1 MTNLRRTRRI
11 LVFFLVVFTL
21 AGIGSS
27 YAMDVL
33 VSLPNA
39 QTVAVP
45 CTPESTVSDVKEFV
59 FNVSEVH
66 MINQRMFKGSVEL
79 ENTRTLKS
87 YDIADRDTLVVRYGT
102 GGGPLPGGKS
112 GGILKIVLFVII
124 LAGVILG
131 IRKILSR

>member
-1 MTNLRRTRRI
+1 MTNLRRARRI

-27 YAMDVL
+27 YTMDVL
-33 VSLPNA
+33 VSLPNG
-39 QTVAVP
+39 QTVTVP
-45 CTPESTVSDVKEFV
+45 YTPESTVSDVKEFV

-66 MINQRMFKGSVEL
+66 TINQRMFKGSVEL

-87 YDIADRDTLVVRYGT
+87 YGIADRDTLVVRYGA
-102 GGGPLPGGKS
+102 GGGPLPVGKS
-112 GGILKIVLFVII
+112 GGILKIALFVII